1 VADEHDAVQRELI
14 EPGVEIASVIGV
26 QIRHVGLAGAAHPD
40 KVGREAAAWLA
51 DPWQHV
57 PPEIPRGRVTTE
69 KYERHPS
76 PRLLAEHCRVEHI
89 DRGHSER
96 PFVDGVSAGGSGRGG
111 GLSEGQTPNS
121 PAHPSMS

>member
-57 PPEIPRGRVTTE
+57 PPGI
-69 KYERHPS
+69 
-76 PRLLAEHCRVEHI
+76 
-89 DRGHSER
+89 
-96 PFVDGVSAGGSGRGG
+96 
-111 GLSEGQTPNS
+111 
-121 PAHPSMS
+121 